1 MMQLGPAPLIALVG
15 LLAGCASGV
24 QLDSAPM
31 EPAQK
36 TARIQDLSM
45 AIARSPRGPKF
56 YVERAQAYEAYGQY
70 QTVLADLDQ
79 AMTLRPDSAKYRF
92 QRGIAYAMRA
102 TLGPPG

>member
-1 MMQLGPAPLIALVG
+1 
-15 LLAGCASGV
+15 
-24 QLDSAPM
+24 
-31 EPAQK
+31 
-36 TARIQDLSM
+36 M

-56 YVERAQAYEAYGQY
+56 YVERAQAYEADGQY
-70 QTVLADLDQ
+70 QTALADLDQ